1 MKFIPL
7 SHCQTAKLENR
18 VIFSKSESG
27 KFFNLGTYRKGAIY
41 AGTIRVELDLEN
53 MYLKITSPT

>member
-7 SHCQTAKLENR
+7 SQCQTAKLENR

-27 KFFNLGTYRKGAIY
+27 KYFSLGTYKKGAVY
-41 AGTIRVELDLEN
+41 SGSIRVELDPEN